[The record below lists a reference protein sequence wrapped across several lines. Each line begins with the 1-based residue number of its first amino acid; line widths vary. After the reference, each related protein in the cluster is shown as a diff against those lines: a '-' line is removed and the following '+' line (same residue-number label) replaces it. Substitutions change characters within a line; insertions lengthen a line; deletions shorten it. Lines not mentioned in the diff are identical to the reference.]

1 MYHNNYR
8 LPKYIWNY
16 DMADEKMNIE
26 EVIPKIFDGCSN
38 AVRIGKI
45 KEILCYNGLK
55 RTEELSHFDWK
66 SLEDFGLTSAE
77 ANRILDFVKK
87 S

>member
-1 MYHNNYR
+1 
-8 LPKYIWNY
+8 
-16 DMADEKMNIE
+16 MNIE
-26 EVIPKIFDGCSN
+26 EVIHKIFDGCS
-38 AVRIGKI
+38 AEARIGKI
-45 KEILCYNGLK
+45 KEILCCNGLK
-55 RTEELSHFDWK
+55 RADELRHFDWK